1 MGFNPSFPDQYQP
14 TDEVNAF
21 QLVDDVGQYS
31 DQSDTITTAGFPVL
45 LYGKYILLHS
55 GDDIFTGTDFDSPG
69 WDNIANGNRGA
80 DSIIGFLQSRDF
92 LRGGREAD
100 FVSGSNGGDDFLLG
114 DAEDDTVFASADFN
128 SKNILR
134 GGKGNDSLNGSDG
147 IDLIC
152 GDFGK
157 DNMFGGNN
165 RDYFMLRT
173 DKTTE
178 GDIVFNN
185 LSANPDDVDIITDF
199 KIADDYI
206 VLPGI
211 STLNEIK
218 LELVPGTAN
227 DYYIGVIQ
235 PDFSVLYAGRANS
248 DGALVDTRDIIVGDR
263 ATTALVAADGNDPTA
278 FLNNPNI
285 IDVAAI

>member
-31 DQSDTITTAGFPVL
+31 NQSDLITNAGFPVL

-55 GDDIFTGTDFDSPG
+55 GDDNFTGTDVDSPG
-69 WDNIANGNRGA
+69 WDNIANGNRGV
-80 DSIIGFLQSRDF
+80 DNILGFRNSRDF
-92 LRGGREAD
+92 LRGGKEND
-100 FVSGSNGGDDFLLG
+100 FISGTDGGDDFLLG
-114 DAEDDTVFASADFN
+114 DADEDNVFASVTGN
-128 SKNILR
+128 NILR
-134 GGKGNDSLNGSDG
+134 GGRGNDSLNGANG
-147 IDLIC
+147 VDLLC
-152 GDFGK
+152 GDFGR
-157 DNMFGGNN
+157 DVMFGGNN

-173 DKTTE
+173 DKVTD
-178 GDIVFNN
+178 GDTILNN

-206 VLPGI
+206 VLPGV

-263 ATTALVAADGNDPTA
+263 ATTALSAADGNDPTS
-278 FLNNPNI
+278 FMNNPNI